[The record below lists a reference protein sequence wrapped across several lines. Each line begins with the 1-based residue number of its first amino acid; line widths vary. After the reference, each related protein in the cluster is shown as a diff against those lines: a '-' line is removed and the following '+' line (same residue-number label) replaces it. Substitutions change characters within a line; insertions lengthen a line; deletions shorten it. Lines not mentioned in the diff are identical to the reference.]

1 MDLVWAREE
10 FFNYHCDE
18 LIELLTGR
26 KKTVIFGHTPTVL
39 LGDFGRTPKIWHDP
53 SGDKINIDC
62 GAFYGGRLACLDLD
76 SMEEYYTE
84 E

>member
-1 MDLVWAREE
+1 M
-10 FFNYHCDE
+10 
-18 LIELLTGR
+18 
-26 KKTVIFGHTPTVL
+26 L
-39 LGDFGRTPKIWHDP
+39 LGDFGRRPKIWHDP